1 MTTETETWRVVVFG
15 GRGSVGGIVARGLTA
30 EHPRV

>member
-1 MTTETETWRVVVFG
+1 MTTETWRVVVLG
-15 GRGSVGGIVARGLTA
+15 GRGSAWGIVARGLTA